1 MWCLTELVFSWI
13 PSRLQVKPLQ
23 SARCWSCCR
32 SQPPDIVAI
41 RVTPETLIA
50 KNSSKLSHH
59 QSNKHLVVTDP
70 HIIKCTPVNTI
81 LWGKLHHLEWTTAT
95 SEAATP
101 SKHFTVH
108 SHSKRT
114 RSVQSWWTVKD
125 FRSQCS
131 NKETREAQR
140 HGDCCLTC
148 EPVGIGVPY

>member
-1 MWCLTELVFSWI
+1 MLIIWCLTELVFSWI
-13 PSRLQVKPLQ
+13 PSSLQVKPLQ

-50 KNSSKLSHH
+50 KNSSKTKPPPKQQTPRGDWPSHH
-59 QSNKHLVVTDP
+59 QVHSSKTLSFEANCITWNERA
-70 HIIKCTPVNTI
+70 T
-81 LWGKLHHLEWTTAT
+81 T

-125 FRSQCS
+125 FRSLCS
-131 NKETREAQR
+131 LIRKHEKSNVMEIVAW
-140 HGDCCLTC
+140 HASL
-148 EPVGIGVPY
+148 